1 MSDSQRKLLKALIV
15 GKPNVG
21 KSTLLN
27 SLVGEKVSIV
37 SRKAQTTQRNTTG
50 VVTKDNS
57 QLIFFDTPGLNKIE
71 KNIRISETFKM
82 VAENVD
88 VLIYMVDNT
97 KKSQSID
104 DQFRKWLNNNE
115 KRFRKK
121 ILIINKIDCIE
132 KVNLFEITKKI
143 NGVINFDE
151 TFFISLSKKSGME
164 RFLNWLE
171 KQAYSN
177 EWLFQQ
183 TYKSNI
189 SKKNFLSE
197 LTREKVF
204 EYIHEEIPYNLEIKT
219 DYIEPSSNKS
229 LKIYQTIWLN
239 KKSYKPIILGKEGKS
254 IKMISLQA
262 RLDMQKFLKSKVH
275 LFIRLKMKKNQVKS

>member
-1 MSDSQRKLLKALIV
+1 MSDSHRKLLKALIV

-37 SRKAQTTQRNTTG
+37 SRKAQTTQNNTTG
-50 VVTKDNS
+50 VITKDNS

-71 KNIRISETFKM
+71 KNIRISETFKT

-97 KKSQSID
+97 KKSQFID
-104 DQFRKWLNNNE
+104 SQFRNWLNNNE
-115 KRFRKK
+115 NKFIKK

-143 NGVINFDE
+143 NSVISFDE
-151 TFFISLSKKSGME
+151 TFFISLSKKSGLE
-164 RFLNWLE
+164 RFFNWVE

-177 EWLFQQ
+177 EWVYQQ
-183 TYKSNI
+183 TFKSNI

-204 EYIHEEIPYNLEIKT
+204 EYIHEEIPYNLEINT
-219 DYIEPSSNKS
+219 DYIEPSRNKS
-229 LKIYQTIWLN
+229 LKVYQTVWLN
-239 KKSYKPIILGKEGKS
+239 KKSHKPIILGKEGKS
-254 IKMISLQA
+254 IKMISVQA

-275 LFIRLKMKKNQVKS
+275 LFIRLKMKKSG

>member
-1 MSDSQRKLLKALIV
+1 MSDPQKKLLKALIV

-50 VVTKDNS
+50 VITKDNS

-71 KNIRISETFKM
+71 KNIRIYETFKT

-104 DQFRKWLNNNE
+104 DQFRNWLNNNE
-115 KRFRKK
+115 NKFKKK

-143 NGVINFDE
+143 NGVVNFDE

-164 RFLNWLE
+164 RFLNWVE

-229 LKIYQTIWLN
+229 LKVYQTVWLN

-254 IKMISLQA
+254 IKMISVQA

-275 LFIRLKMKKNQVKS
+275 LFIRLKMKKSG

>member
-1 MSDSQRKLLKALIV
+1 MSDFQKKLLKALIV

-50 VVTKDNS
+50 VITKDNS

-71 KNIRISETFKM
+71 KNIRIYETFKT

-104 DQFRKWLNNNE
+104 DQFRNWLNNNE
-115 KRFRKK
+115 NKFKKK

-143 NGVINFDE
+143 NSVVNFDE

-164 RFLNWLE
+164 RFLNWVE

-183 TYKSNI
+183 NYKSNI

-219 DYIEPSSNKS
+219 DYIEPSSNES
-229 LKIYQTIWLN
+229 LKVYQTVWLH

-254 IKMISLQA
+254 IKMISVKA

-275 LFIRLKMKKNQVKS
+275 LFIRLKMKKLG

>member
-1 MSDSQRKLLKALIV
+1 MSEPQRKLLKALIV

-27 SLVGEKVSIV
+27 SLVGEKISIV

-50 VVTKDNS
+50 VITKDNS

-71 KNIRISETFKM
+71 KNIRISETFKT

-104 DQFRKWLNNNE
+104 DQFRNWLNNNE
-115 KRFRKK
+115 NKFRKK

-143 NGVINFDE
+143 NSVINFDE
-151 TFFISLSKKSGME
+151 TFFISLSKKSGLE
-164 RFLNWLE
+164 RFFNWVE

-204 EYIHEEIPYNLEIKT
+204 EYIHEEIPYNLEINT
-219 DYIEPSSNKS
+219 DYIEPSRNKS
-229 LKIYQTIWLN
+229 LKVYQTVWLN
-239 KKSYKPIILGKEGKS
+239 KKSHKPIILGKEGKS
-254 IKMISLQA
+254 IKMISVQA
-262 RLDMQKFLKSKVH
+262 RLDMQKFLKRKVH
-275 LFIRLKMKKNQVKS
+275 LFIRLKIKNRVKN

>member
-1 MSDSQRKLLKALIV
+1 MSDPQRKLLKALIV

-27 SLVGEKVSIV
+27 CIVGEKVSIV

-50 VVTKDNS
+50 VITKDNS

-71 KNIRISETFKM
+71 KNIRISETFKT

-104 DQFRKWLNNNE
+104 DQFRNWLNYNE
-115 KRFRKK
+115 NKFRKK

-143 NGVINFDE
+143 NSVINFDE

-164 RFLNWLE
+164 RFLNWVE

-177 EWLFQQ
+177 EWVFQQ
-183 TYKSNI
+183 NYKSNI

-204 EYIHEEIPYNLEIKT
+204 EYIHAEIPYNLEIKT
-219 DYIEPSSNKS
+219 DYIETSGNKS
-229 LKIYQTIWLN
+229 LKVYQTVWLN

-254 IKMISLQA
+254 IKMISVQA
-262 RLDMQKFLKSKVH
+262 RLDMQKFLKRKVH
-275 LFIRLKMKKNQVKS
+275 LFIRLKIKNRVKN

>member
-37 SRKAQTTQRNTTG
+37 SRKAQTTQKNTTG

-71 KNIRISETFKM
+71 KNIRISETFKT

-104 DQFRKWLNNNE
+104 DQFRNWLNNNE
-115 KRFRKK
+115 NKFRKK

-164 RFLNWLE
+164 RFLNWVE

-229 LKIYQTIWLN
+229 LKVYQTVWLN

-254 IKMISLQA
+254 IKMISVQA

-275 LFIRLKMKKNQVKS
+275 LFIRLKMKKSG

>member
-1 MSDSQRKLLKALIV
+1 MSESQRKVLKALIV

-37 SRKAQTTQRNTTG
+37 SRKAQTTQKNTTG
-50 VVTKDNS
+50 VITKDNC

-71 KNIRISETFKM
+71 KNIRIYETFKT

-104 DQFRKWLNNNE
+104 DQFRNWLNNNE
-115 KRFRKK
+115 NKFKKK

-164 RFLNWLE
+164 RFLNWVE

-229 LKIYQTIWLN
+229 LKVYQTVWLN

-254 IKMISLQA
+254 IKMISVQA

-275 LFIRLKMKKNQVKS
+275 LFIRLKMKKSG

>member
-50 VVTKDNS
+50 VITKDNS

-71 KNIRISETFKM
+71 KNIRISETFKT

-104 DQFRKWLNNNE
+104 DQFRNWLNNNE
-115 KRFRKK
+115 NKFIKK

-143 NGVINFDE
+143 NSVISFDE
-151 TFFISLSKKSGME
+151 TFFISLSKKSGLE
-164 RFLNWLE
+164 RFFNWVE

-177 EWLFQQ
+177 EWVFQQ
-183 TYKSNI
+183 THKSNM

-204 EYIHEEIPYNLEIKT
+204 EYIHEEIPYNLEINT
-219 DYIEPSSNKS
+219 DYIEPSRNKS
-229 LKIYQTIWLN
+229 LKVYQTVWLN
-239 KKSYKPIILGKEGKS
+239 KKSHKPIILGKEGKS
-254 IKMISLQA
+254 IKMISVQA

-275 LFIRLKMKKNQVKS
+275 LFIRLKMKKSG

>member
-27 SLVGEKVSIV
+27 YLVGEKVSIV

-50 VVTKDNS
+50 VITKDNS

-71 KNIRISETFKM
+71 KNIRISETFKT

-104 DQFRKWLNNNE
+104 DQFRNWLNNNE
-115 KRFRKK
+115 NKFIKK

-143 NGVINFDE
+143 NSVIDFDE

-164 RFLNWLE
+164 RFLNWIE

-177 EWLFQQ
+177 DWVFQQ

-204 EYIHEEIPYNLEIKT
+204 EYIHEEIPYNLEINT
-219 DYIEPSSNKS
+219 DYIEPSGNKS
-229 LKIYQTIWLN
+229 LKVYQTVWLN
-239 KKSYKPIILGKEGKS
+239 KKSHKPIILGKEGKS
-254 IKMISLQA
+254 IKMISVQA

-275 LFIRLKMKKNQVKS
+275 LFIRLKMKKSG

>member
-1 MSDSQRKLLKALIV
+1 MSDPQKKLLKALIV

-50 VVTKDNS
+50 VITKDNS

-71 KNIRISETFKM
+71 KNIRISETFKT

-104 DQFRKWLNNNE
+104 DQFRSWLNNNE
-115 KRFRKK
+115 NKFRKK

-143 NGVINFDE
+143 NSLINFDE

-164 RFLNWLE
+164 RFLNWVE

-183 TYKSNI
+183 TYKSNV

-204 EYIHEEIPYNLEIKT
+204 EYIHEEIPYNLEINT
-219 DYIEPSSNKS
+219 DYIEPSRNKS
-229 LKIYQTIWLN
+229 LKVYQTVWLN

-254 IKMISLQA
+254 IKMISVQA
-262 RLDMQKFLKSKVH
+262 RVDMQKFLKSKVH
-275 LFIRLKMKKNQVKS
+275 LFIRLKIKKPS

>member
-50 VVTKDNS
+50 VITKDNS

-71 KNIRISETFKM
+71 KNIRISETFKT
-82 VAENVD
+82 VADNVD

-104 DQFRKWLNNNE
+104 DQFRNWLNNNE
-115 KRFRKK
+115 NKFRKK

-177 EWLFQQ
+177 EWLFQE
-183 TYKSNI
+183 TFKSNI

-229 LKIYQTIWLN
+229 LKVYQTVWLN

-254 IKMISLQA
+254 IKMISVQA

-275 LFIRLKMKKNQVKS
+275 LFIRLKMKKSG

>member
-37 SRKAQTTQRNTTG
+37 SRKAQTTQKNTTG
-50 VVTKDNS
+50 VITKDNS

-71 KNIRISETFKM
+71 KNIRISETFKT

-104 DQFRKWLNNNE
+104 DQFRNWLNNNE
-115 KRFRKK
+115 NKFIKK

-164 RFLNWLE
+164 RFLNWVE

-183 TYKSNI
+183 TYKSNM

-229 LKIYQTIWLN
+229 LKVYQTVWLN

-254 IKMISLQA
+254 IKMISVQA

-275 LFIRLKMKKNQVKS
+275 LFIRLKTKKSS

>member
-37 SRKAQTTQRNTTG
+37 SRKAQTTQKNTTG
-50 VVTKDNS
+50 VITKDNS

-71 KNIRISETFKM
+71 KNIRISETFKT

-104 DQFRKWLNNNE
+104 DQFRNWLNNNE
-115 KRFRKK
+115 NKFIKK

-164 RFLNWLE
+164 RFLNWVE

-219 DYIEPSSNKS
+219 DHIEPSSNKS
-229 LKIYQTIWLN
+229 LKVYQTVWLN

-254 IKMISLQA
+254 IKMISVQA

-275 LFIRLKMKKNQVKS
+275 LFIRLKMKKSG

>member
-50 VVTKDNS
+50 VITKDNS

-71 KNIRISETFKM
+71 KNIRISETFKT

-97 KKSQSID
+97 KRSQSID
-104 DQFRKWLNNNE
+104 DQFRSWLNNNE
-115 KRFRKK
+115 NRFRKK

-143 NGVINFDE
+143 NSVINFDE

-164 RFLNWLE
+164 RFLNWVE

-229 LKIYQTIWLN
+229 LKVYQTVWLN

-254 IKMISLQA
+254 IKMISVQA

-275 LFIRLKMKKNQVKS
+275 LFIRLKMKKSG

>member
-1 MSDSQRKLLKALIV
+1 MSDSHRKLLKALIV

-27 SLVGEKVSIV
+27 FLVGEKVSIV
-37 SRKAQTTQRNTTG
+37 SRKAQTTQKNTTG
-50 VVTKDNS
+50 VITKDDS

-71 KNIRISETFKM
+71 KKIRISETFKA

-88 VLIYMVDNT
+88 VLIYMVDNR

-104 DQFRKWLNNNE
+104 DQFSNWLNNNE
-115 KRFRKK
+115 NRFRKK
-121 ILIINKIDCIE
+121 ILIVNKIDCIE
-132 KVNLFEITKKI
+132 KVKLFEITEKI
-143 NGVINFDE
+143 NGFINFDE
-151 TFFISLSKKSGME
+151 TFFISLSKNSGTE
-164 RFLNWLE
+164 SLINWIE

-177 EWLFQQ
+177 EWVFQKN
-183 TYKSNI
+183 YKSNVG
-189 SKKNFLSE
+189 KKKFLSE

-219 DYIEPSSNKS
+219 DYIEPVGNKS
-229 LKIYQTIWLN
+229 LKVYQTVWLN

-254 IKMISLQA
+254 IKIISIQA
-262 RLDMQKFLKSKVH
+262 RLDMEKFLRSRVH
-275 LFIRLKMKKNQVKS
+275 LFIRLKIKRSG

>member
-1 MSDSQRKLLKALIV
+1 MSDPQRKLLKALIV

-50 VVTKDNS
+50 VITKDNS

-71 KNIRISETFKM
+71 KNIRISETFKT

-104 DQFRKWLNNNE
+104 DQFRSWLNNNE
-115 KRFRKK
+115 NKFRKK

-164 RFLNWLE
+164 RFLNWVE

-177 EWLFQQ
+177 EWLFQK

-204 EYIHEEIPYNLEIKT
+204 EYIHEEIPYNLEINT
-219 DYIEPSSNKS
+219 DYIEPSLNKS
-229 LKIYQTIWLN
+229 LKVYQTVWLN

-254 IKMISLQA
+254 IKMISVQA
-262 RLDMQKFLKSKVH
+262 RLDMQKFLKSRVH
-275 LFIRLKMKKNQVKS
+275 LFIRLKMKKSG

>member
-50 VVTKDNS
+50 VITKDNS

-71 KNIRISETFKM
+71 KNIRISETFKT

-97 KKSQSID
+97 KKSQYID
-104 DQFRKWLNNNE
+104 YQFRNWLNNNE
-115 KRFRKK
+115 NKFIKK

-132 KVNLFEITKKI
+132 KVNLFETTKKI
-143 NGVINFDE
+143 NSVINFDE

-164 RFLNWLE
+164 RFFNWLE

-177 EWLFQQ
+177 EWVFQQ

-204 EYIHEEIPYNLEIKT
+204 EYIHEEIPYNLEINT
-219 DYIEPSSNKS
+219 DYIEPSGNKS
-229 LKIYQTIWLN
+229 LKVYQTVWLN
-239 KKSYKPIILGKEGKS
+239 KKSHKPIILGKEGKS
-254 IKMISLQA
+254 IKMISVQA

-275 LFIRLKMKKNQVKS
+275 LFIRLKMKKSG

>member
-50 VVTKDNS
+50 VITKDNS

-71 KNIRISETFKM
+71 KNIRISETFKT

-104 DQFRKWLNNNE
+104 DQFRNWLNNNE
-115 KRFRKK
+115 NKFIKK
-121 ILIINKIDCIE
+121 ILII
-132 KVNLFEITKKI
+132 TKKI
-143 NGVINFDE
+143 NSVINFDE
-151 TFFISLSKKSGME
+151 TFFISLSKKSGLE
-164 RFLNWLE
+164 RLFNWVE
-171 KQAYSN
+171 KQAYTN
-177 EWLFQQ
+177 EWVFQQ
-183 TYKSNI
+183 THKSNI

-204 EYIHEEIPYNLEIKT
+204 EYIHEEIPYNLEINT
-219 DYIEPSSNKS
+219 DYIEPSRNKS
-229 LKIYQTIWLN
+229 LKVYQTVWLN
-239 KKSYKPIILGKEGKS
+239 KKSHKPIILGKEGKS
-254 IKMISLQA
+254 IKMISVQA
-262 RLDMQKFLKSKVH
+262 RLDMQKFLKSKLH
-275 LFIRLKMKKNQVKS
+275 LFIRLKMKKSV

>member
-37 SRKAQTTQRNTTG
+37 SRKAQTTQKNTTG
-50 VVTKDNS
+50 VITKDNS

-71 KNIRISETFKM
+71 KNIRISETFKT

-97 KKSQSID
+97 KKGQSID
-104 DQFRKWLNNNE
+104 DHFRNWLNKNE
-115 KRFRKK
+115 NKFIKK

-143 NGVINFDE
+143 NSVINFDE
-151 TFFISLSKKSGME
+151 TFFISLSKKSGLE
-164 RFLNWLE
+164 RFFNWVE

-177 EWLFQQ
+177 EWVFQQ
-183 TYKSNI
+183 THKSNI

-204 EYIHEEIPYNLEIKT
+204 EYIHEEIPYNLEINT
-219 DYIEPSSNKS
+219 DYIEPSRNKS
-229 LKIYQTIWLN
+229 LKVYQTVWLN
-239 KKSYKPIILGKEGKS
+239 KKSHKPIILGKEGKS
-254 IKMISLQA
+254 IKMISVQA

-275 LFIRLKMKKNQVKS
+275 LFIRLKMKKSG

>member
-50 VVTKDNS
+50 VITKDNS

-71 KNIRISETFKM
+71 KNIRISETFKT

-104 DQFRKWLNNNE
+104 DQFRNWLDNNE
-115 KRFRKK
+115 DKFRKK

-151 TFFISLSKKSGME
+151 TFFISLSKNSGTE
-164 RFLNWLE
+164 TFLDWVE

-189 SKKNFLSE
+189 NKKNFLSE

-204 EYIHEEIPYNLEIKT
+204 EYVHEEIPYNLEIKT

-229 LKIYQTIWLN
+229 LKVYQTVWLN
-239 KKSYKPIILGKEGKS
+239 KKSHKPIILGKQGKS
-254 IKMISLQA
+254 IKMISVQA
-262 RLDMQKFLKSKVH
+262 RLDMEKFLKSKVH
-275 LFIRLKMKKNQVKS
+275 LFIRLKMKKSG

>member
-1 MSDSQRKLLKALIV
+1 MSEPQRKLLKALIV

-27 SLVGEKVSIV
+27 SIVGEKVSIV
-37 SRKAQTTQRNTTG
+37 SRKAQTTQKNTTG
-50 VVTKDNS
+50 VITKDNS

-71 KNIRISETFKM
+71 KNIRISETFKT

-97 KKSQSID
+97 KKGQSID
-104 DQFRKWLNNNE
+104 DHFRNWLNKNE
-115 KRFRKK
+115 NKFIKK

-164 RFLNWLE
+164 RFLNWVE

-177 EWLFQQ
+177 EWLFQK

-219 DYIEPSSNKS
+219 DYIEPSSNNS
-229 LKIYQTIWLN
+229 LKVYQTVWLN

-262 RLDMQKFLKSKVH
+262 RLDMQKFLKIKVH
-275 LFIRLKMKKNQVKS
+275 LFIRLKIKKLG

>member
-1 MSDSQRKLLKALIV
+1 MSDPQKKLLKALIV

-50 VVTKDNS
+50 VITKDNS

-71 KNIRISETFKM
+71 KNIRISETFKT

-104 DQFRKWLNNNE
+104 DQFRNWLNNNE
-115 KRFRKK
+115 NKFRKK

-143 NGVINFDE
+143 NSVINFDE
-151 TFFISLSKKSGME
+151 TFFISLSKKSGLE
-164 RFLNWLE
+164 RFFNWVE

-177 EWLFQQ
+177 EWLFQK
-183 TYKSNI
+183 TYKSNM

-229 LKIYQTIWLN
+229 LKVYQTVWLN

-254 IKMISLQA
+254 IKMISVQA

-275 LFIRLKMKKNQVKS
+275 LFIRLKTKKSG

>member
-1 MSDSQRKLLKALIV
+1 MNDTQRKLLKALIV

-50 VVTKDNS
+50 VITKDNC

-71 KNIRISETFKM
+71 KNIRISETFKT

-104 DQFRKWLNNNE
+104 DQFRNWLNYNE
-115 KRFRKK
+115 NKFRKK
-121 ILIINKIDCIE
+121 VLIINKIDCIE

-143 NGVINFDE
+143 NSVINFDE
-151 TFFISLSKKSGME
+151 TFFISLSKKSGIE

-183 TYKSNI
+183 TYKSDV

-229 LKIYQTIWLN
+229 LKVYQTIWLY

-275 LFIRLKMKKNQVKS
+275 LFIRVKMKKSG